1 MQPGFLCEGDRLV
14 ERIQQIDEVATQ
26 DDHIV
31 DRKSASAGAV
41 PVNYLNLRRNQRPLG
56 WANRRYRF

>member
-31 DRKSASAGAV
+31 DHDFS
-41 PVNYLNLRRNQRPLG
+41 LNSG
-56 WANRRYRF
+56 S